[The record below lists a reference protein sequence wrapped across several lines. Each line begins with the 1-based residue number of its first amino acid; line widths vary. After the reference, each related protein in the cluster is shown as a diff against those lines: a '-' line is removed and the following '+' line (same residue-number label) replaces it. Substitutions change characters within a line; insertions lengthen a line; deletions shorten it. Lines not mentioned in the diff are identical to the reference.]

1 MVFFLAAALF
11 FIAPDTSAAATR
23 SQQAKAE
30 FKRMVPCPMNGN
42 TKGSCPGYEIDHI
55 KPLCA
60 GGSDTADNMQ
70 WLTVTSHR
78 RKTKEDMKTCSAMKV
93 INPHN

>member
-1 MVFFLAAALF
+1 MQIALLFLLASLSTAAY
-11 FIAPDTSAAATR
+11 PSQSR
-23 SQQAKAE
+23 STQAKAE
-30 FKRMVPCPMNGN
+30 FKRMAPCPINGN

-60 GGSDTADNMQ
+60 GGADTPNNMQ

-78 RKTKEDMKTCSAMKV
+78 QKTKEDMKICRAMK
-93 INPHN
+93 

>member
-1 MVFFLAAALF
+1 MIIPALLPCLALTLPPNAL
-11 FIAPDTSAAATR
+11 AGATR

-60 GGSDTADNMQ
+60 GGSDTADNLQ

-78 RKTKEDMKTCSAMKV
+78 RKTKEDIKICRAMR
-93 INPHN
+93 

>member
-1 MVFFLAAALF
+1 MLAL
-11 FIAPDTSAAATR
+11 APDASAAANR

-30 FKRMVPCPMNGN
+30 FKHMVPCPMNGN
-42 TKGSCPGYEIDHI
+42 TRGSCPGYEIDHI

-78 RKTKEDMKTCSAMKV
+78 RKTKDDLKTCRAMK
-93 INPHN
+93 